1 MNTFLLLPPTLLPGL
16 APLTPAHL
24 VVGNRPLAALQRA
37 TLAAA
42 DLSEAAPGPATYVID
57 GLAWLDKAELRA
69 FIRSDDATLTTPEG
83 AVLVRR
89 VGGGGPARVA
99 ATSFQL
105 AHSWDLLRANE
116 QSLKA
121 KTDYVRAAEVHPSL
135 SVDGRLQVGR
145 GTRILPGVVIEGDVI
160 IGEDCKIGPHCYL
173 RGATTIGDRCHVGQ
187 AVEIK
192 NSVLLDGTN
201 VGHLSYVGDS
211 ILGRKVNFGAGT
223 LTSNLRHDGRNHRTL
238 VAGEL
243 VDTGRRKFGAVVG
256 DGVHTGI
263 HTSIYP
269 GRKLGAGTTTRPGD
283 IVRTDLTA

>member
-1 MNTFLLLPPTLLPGL
+1 M
-16 APLTPAHL
+16 
-24 VVGNRPLAALQRA
+24 
-37 TLAAA
+37 
-42 DLSEAAPGPATYVID
+42 
-57 GLAWLDKAELRA
+57 
-69 FIRSDDATLTTPEG
+69 
-83 AVLVRR
+83 
-89 VGGGGPARVA
+89 
-99 ATSFQL
+99 
-105 AHSWDLLRANE
+105 
-116 QSLKA
+116 
-121 KTDYVRAAEVHPSL
+121 
-135 SVDGRLQVGR
+135 
-145 GTRILPGVVIEGDVI
+145 VIEGDVI
-160 IGEDCKIGPHCYL
+160 IGADCKIGPNCYL

-192 NSVLLDGTN
+192 NSILMDGTN

-269 GRKLGAGTTTRPGD
+269 GRKLAAGTTTRPGD

>member
-1 MNTFLLLPPTLLPGL
+1 MNTFLLLPPTVVPGL
-16 APLTPAHL
+16 APLTLAHL
-24 VVGNRPLAALQRA
+24 VIGNRPLADHQRA
-37 TLAAA
+37 TLVAA
-42 DLSEAAPGPATYVID
+42 DLSEAAPGPATFVID
-57 GLAWLDKAELRA
+57 GLAWLDEAELRA
-69 FIRSDDATLTTPEG
+69 FIRSDDATLRTPEG

-89 VGGGGPARVA
+89 IGGGGSPRVA
-99 ATSFQL
+99 ATSCQL
-105 AHSWDLLRANE
+105 THSWDLLRANE

-121 KTDYVRAAEVHPSL
+121 KVDYVLAAEVHPL
-135 SVDGRLQVGR
+135 LTLDGRLQVGR
-145 GTRILPGVVIEGDVI
+145 GTKILPGVVIEGDVI
-160 IGEDCKIGPHCYL
+160 IGEGCKIGPNCYL
-173 RGATTIGDRCHVGQ
+173 RGATSIGDRCHVGQ

-192 NSVLLDGTN
+192 NSLLMDGTN

-238 VAGEL
+238 VAGAL

-269 GRKLGAGTTTRPGD
+269 GRKLAAGATTRPGD

>member
-1 MNTFLLLPPTLLPGL
+1 MKTFLLLPPTLLPGL
-16 APLTPAHL
+16 APLTLAHL
-24 VVGNRPLAALQRA
+24 KVGNRPLADHQRA

-42 DLSEAAPGPATYVID
+42 DLIEAAPGPATFVVD
-57 GLAWLDKAELRA
+57 GLAWLDETELRA
-69 FIRSDDATLTTPEG
+69 FIRSDDATLTTKEG

-89 VGGGGPARVA
+89 GGGGPSRVA

-121 KTDYVRAAEVHPSL
+121 KTDYVRSAEVHPSL
-135 SVDGRLQVGR
+135 TLDGRLQVGR

-160 IGEDCKIGPHCYL
+160 IGADCKIGPNCYL

-192 NSVLLDGTN
+192 NSLLLDDTN

-263 HTSIYP
+263 HTSLYP
-269 GRKLGAGTTTRPGD
+269 GRKLAAGTTTRPGD
-283 IVRTDLTA
+283 IVRTDLNA